1 MATVLALAVLCSL
14 LASVVGLLKPSLVL
28 RTENPT
34 RLKAFGLY
42 FGISIACTMAFNVV
56 SPAKKTPDTITNQS
70 ASTAGSSGQTPAQAP
85 APSAEPQREPE
96 EPAPAPLPPASMNM
110 KIEEFHKNFNK
121 TAKKLKFNHKLPALK
136 IEKGEDRDTGQA
148 MLTDVVGFLVTAD
161 QKTRRVREVMLMSAP
176 GGNANAA
183 MDTISCMITLIAT
196 VNPEY
201 TPDQRG
207 QILRDLKLV
216 GGEGLPGSVK
226 THRDKVQYWAHV
238 SKDMPVFFGATAE
251 N

>member
-1 MATVLALAVLCSL
+1 MGTVLGLAALCSL
-14 LASVVGLLKPSLVL
+14 IASVVGLLKPEWVL
-28 RTENPT
+28 RINNPT

-42 FGISIACTMAFNVV
+42 FCAFIVFIIAFDVAATT
-56 SPAKKTPDTITNQS
+56 KKTVTIIIED
-70 ASTAGSSGQTPAQAP
+70 AFPAADISSQATTQAP

-96 EPAPAPLPPASMNM
+96 KPAPAPLPPASLNM

-121 TAKKLKFNHKLPALK
+121 TAKKLKFNHKLSALK

-148 MLTDVVGFLVTAD
+148 MLTDAVGFLVTAD
-161 QKTRRVREVMLMSAP
+161 QKTRRVREVMLMAAP

-183 MDTISCMITLIAT
+183 MDTISCMIALIAT

-207 QILRDLKLV
+207 QILRNLRLV